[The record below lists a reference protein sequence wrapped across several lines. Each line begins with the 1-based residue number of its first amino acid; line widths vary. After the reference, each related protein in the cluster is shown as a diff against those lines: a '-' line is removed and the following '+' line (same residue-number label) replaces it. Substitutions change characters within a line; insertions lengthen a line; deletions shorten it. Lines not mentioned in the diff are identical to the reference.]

1 MICIPI
7 KAEKTHIQTKLQS
20 KAEQKQYQI
29 QEVGWGSLFSFS
41 QKKKEKMNWHE
52 GVQEVH
58 QA

>member
-7 KAEKTHIQTKLQS
+7 KAEKNHIQTKLQS

-41 QKKKEKMNWHE
+41 QKKKKENE
-52 GVQEVH
+52 L
-58 QA
+58 A

>member
-7 KAEKTHIQTKLQS
+7 KAGKNHIQTKLQS

-41 QKKKEKMNWHE
+41 QKKKKENE
-52 GVQEVH
+52 L
-58 QA
+58 A